1 MSSKHAWQVVLVI
14 VALAATAG
22 SAQAKS
28 KVKAKPAAAQESAAA
43 AVAAPAAV
51 VAGHPGDPQK
61 FIAGLYTR
69 LDQMS
74 RAANSIDELHA
85 RISQELTGII
95 DYTEMGRLT
104 LGARWGEI
112 TDAQRTEFTG
122 LLRGMVTN
130 TYVKRFKPG
139 TAIEI
144 TYAAAPKALSDG
156 KVQVQTTIKVKKTS
170 ADVHYDLLPRGNQ
183 WAVYDILVDDASQVQ
198 TYRQSFKKILDK
210 EGWPGLMTRM
220 RKAAEKKVG

>member
-1 MSSKHAWQVVLVI
+1 MSSKRTVS
-14 VALAATAG
+14 VALVVVALGALAQTAL
-22 SAQAKS
+22 AKG
-28 KVKAKPAAAQESAAA
+28 KPAVKEPAAAEA
-43 AVAAPAAV
+43 AAPAPAP
-51 VAGHPGDPQK
+51 APSGHPGDPQK

-74 RAANSIDELHA
+74 QNAKSVDELHG
-85 RISQELTGII
+85 RIGQELTGIV
-95 DYTEMGRLT
+95 DYVEMGRLT
-104 LGARWGEI
+104 LGAKWNDI
-112 TDAQRTEFTG
+112 TEPQRKEFTG
-122 LLRGMVTN
+122 LLSGMVVN
-130 TYVKRFKPG
+130 TYVRRFKPG

-144 TYAAAPKALSDG
+144 SYAAAPKALSEG

-170 ADVHYDLLPRGNQ
+170 ADVHYDLLPRGGQ